1 MPIQTDNKLWSE
13 VLLKLFGNARP
24 EPYRQT
30 SPAHRIGLPNAQP
43 EPYHQTSAAH
53 RIGLPNAWPEPYR
66 QTSGAHSIGLPNLGV
81 RFTSKGEEEGL
92 CEISEIIQ
100 HA

>member
-30 SPAHRIGLPNAQP
+30 STAHRIGL
-43 EPYHQTSAAH
+43 S
-53 RIGLPNAWPEPYR
+53 
-66 QTSGAHSIGLPNLGV
+66 NLGV
-81 RFTSKGEEEGL
+81 RFTSKGDEEGL
-92 CEISEIIQ
+92 CEISETIQ